1 MIKQGWRPKDW
12 YNPHRY
18 WDGEPIS
25 KSDFPDS
32 IFDTY
37 EQGAD
42 AMLKAILEEKV
53 NEIKS
58 PKNSISFRTV

>member
-1 MIKQGWRPKDW
+1 MIKQGWRPKNW
-12 YNPHRY
+12 HNPHRY

-42 AMLKAILEEKV
+42 AMLKAILEE
-53 NEIKS
+53 NCNAS
-58 PKNSISFRTV
+58 S